1 MKTTEEKN
9 IEIGNFL
16 GVKFYE
22 ETGHYY
28 DADGAF
34 IGTKLVFDNDYE
46 LLMESVEKIEDIEDG
61 RFDVNILKYGTQ
73 IIDFSNEKKIII
85 DNVAN
90 ISFEKKIDHIFDS
103 VVKFIEWYNQQNLE
117 IMKTFFVTSVY
128 ADMVLDTY
136 KIKAVDVSEAI
147 KKAKNKL
154 TKLTD
159 KSFAEKCEYL
169 TK

>member
-1 MKTTEEKN
+1 
-9 IEIGNFL
+9 
-16 GVKFYE
+16 
-22 ETGHYY
+22 
-28 DADGAF
+28 
-34 IGTKLVFDNDYE
+34 
-46 LLMESVEKIEDIEDG
+46 
-61 RFDVNILKYGTQ
+61 
-73 IIDFSNEKKIII
+73 
-85 DNVAN
+85 
-90 ISFEKKIDHIFDS
+90 
-103 VVKFIEWYNQQNLE
+103 
-117 IMKTFFVTSVY
+117 MKTFFVTSVY